1 MKQFLSN
8 VTGFENH
15 LIISMV
21 IFITFFVLMSIWL
34 YKLDKKKVNELK
46 NIPFNNDKN

>member
-15 LIISMV
+15 LIFSMV
-21 IFITFFVLMSIWL
+21 VFFSFFILMGIWL
-34 YKLDKKKVNELK
+34 VKLDKKKMNELK
-46 NIPFNNDKN
+46 NIPFNNDKK